1 MNYKESDILKLMK
14 NLELTRE
21 EAIQTLKDDEDEI
34 ETPEMKEMAKN
45 AKKVNKGMAK
55 SVDAYGK
62 TRLRKK
68 KIDCDKQYLLKKM
81 TDQFPN
87 ATFNLKV
94 VNDEREFTFEYHN
107 TTYKVIMSVP
117 RPPKKKA

>member
-1 MNYKESDILKLMK
+1 MK

-62 TRLRKK
+62 TRFREK
-68 KIDCDKQYLLKKM
+68 KINCDKQYLLKKM

-94 VNDEREFTFEYHN
+94 INDEREFTFEYHN